1 MYIKFFGPTYDINN
15 NSYVFSVFLLVTG
28 PNTVYTNMSTQ
39 SVEVGRGAEGAWPGA
54 HRGHL
59 PGEERQGPR
68 LAQDQAEQPPPPPI
82 EEYLH
87 LFLFIYF
94 VIYRFNLHF

>member
-1 MYIKFFGPTYDINN
+1 M
-15 NSYVFSVFLLVTG
+15 
-28 PNTVYTNMSTQ
+28 
-39 SVEVGRGAEGAWPGA
+39 EVGRGAEGAWPGA

-68 LAQDQAEQPPPPPI
+68 LAQDQAEQLPHPPT

-87 LFLFIYF
+87 QFLFFYF
-94 VIYRFNLHF
+94 ELYRFNLLF